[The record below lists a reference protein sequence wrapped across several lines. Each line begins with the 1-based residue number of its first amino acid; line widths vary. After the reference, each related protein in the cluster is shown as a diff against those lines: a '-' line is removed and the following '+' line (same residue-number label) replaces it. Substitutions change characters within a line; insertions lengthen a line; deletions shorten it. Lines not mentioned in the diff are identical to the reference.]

1 MNAVDSKTQF
11 LAALLDAATPLIVGT
26 IWAQRG
32 ELPDFTLYEKS
43 GDQAAYL
50 EGFYAELAAMS
61 ALAAQARANRERQV
75 MTAEE
80 ALEHNAEYA
89 EWQLEIDFV
98 RFGGA

>member
-1 MNAVDSKTQF
+1 MQAVNSNSQF
-11 LAALLDAATPLIVGT
+11 LAALLDAATPLIVGA
-26 IWAQRG
+26 IFAQRG

-50 EGFYAELAAMS
+50 EGFYAELAAMN
-61 ALAAQARANRERQV
+61 ALAAQARATRERQV

-80 ALEHNAEYA
+80 ALEHNEEYA
-89 EWQLEIDFV
+89 EWQLDMDFV